1 MPGKRSKA
9 FHSSG
14 FTLVE
19 LVVVITMMAILMAL
33 AVPSFV
39 AMQRNSA
46 AATLGNE
53 FTMAVGFARSE
64 AIAKN
69 KCVTVCVPRDITAAD
84 PVCASTGTEW
94 SGGWIVFSNPKCD
107 SVASDDTAQL
117 LKFYIGKTGGP
128 TLTAPTGKVATLRFD
143 ARGRSSLAGQQALS
157 LAPAGSSATKV
168 VCVDMMG
175 RARIGN
181 VGGISCNDSN
191 QN

>member
-1 MPGKRSKA
+1 MYWKRKV
-9 FHSSG
+9 FHSGG

-19 LVVVITMMAILMAL
+19 LVVVIAMMGVLLAL

-53 FTMAVGFARSE
+53 FAMAVGFARSE

-69 KCVTVCVPRDITAAD
+69 KCVTVCAPEDITVAA
-84 PVCASTGTEW
+84 PTCADEGREW
-94 SGGWIVFSNPKCD
+94 SSGWIVFSNPKCD
-107 SVASDDTAQL
+107 SVATDDTAEL
-117 LKFYIGKTGGP
+117 LKFYIGRTGGP
-128 TLTAPTGKVATLRFD
+128 TLTAPTSKVATLRFD
-143 ARGRSSLAGQQALS
+143 ARGRSSLPGQQALD
-157 LAPAGSSATKV
+157 LAPAGSSATKL
-168 VCVDMMG
+168 VCLDMMG

-181 VGGISCNDSN
+181 VGDISCNDSN